1 MENSRKVHFLVCYIL
16 TGVAP
21 CSGLKGLISLKD
33 MCQDLGEFILPLR
46 WKPSLQQMNTIIPM
60 NKISA
65 KITQRMINAVVDAIL
80 FAGKKLAAYQIWCI
94 SNNSM
99 DLMSAS
105 LKDFINFFWQ
115 FNLSYLVGRPSQPCS
130 GCQDNCQL
138 HLFSCV
144 IILKLNLYTHL

>member
-1 MENSRKVHFLVCYIL
+1 
-16 TGVAP
+16 
-21 CSGLKGLISLKD
+21 
-33 MCQDLGEFILPLR
+33 
-46 WKPSLQQMNTIIPM
+46 
-60 NKISA
+60 
-65 KITQRMINAVVDAIL
+65 MINAVVDAIL

-130 GCQDNCQL
+130 GC
-138 HLFSCV
+138 
-144 IILKLNLYTHL
+144 